1 MDSDRESDHSTAEEK
16 LLAALLGANEEL
28 LEALRLYD
36 DLERVGIER
45 DAEERSRKE
54 TRMDRSVSN
63 YGASDLPL
71 CLMVVTASTIR
82 RSG

>member
-1 MDSDRESDHSTAEEK
+1 M
-16 LLAALLGANEEL
+16 AALLGANEEL

-54 TRMDRSVSN
+54 TRIDRSVSPLLILFSSMIDFFP
-63 YGASDLPL
+63 AS
-71 CLMVVTASTIR
+71 SI
-82 RSG
+82 